1 MRDAIFPVIGMLY
14 ALGNFA
20 AFGEGIDWTQSAGV
34 GKGREGIVGACV
46 LGFMEGFVRA
56 PTPLKA
62 VLRTEEAV
70 FYAQLETGRTLQSPG
85 IIVAIEADTF
95 ALGCFRAHIG
105 GIASA
110 EDSRRLTR

>member
-46 LGFMEGFVRA
+46 WIGFRDNFRGYEITEEVTLGFMEGFVRA
-56 PTPLKA
+56 LW
-62 VLRTEEAV
+62 
-70 FYAQLETGRTLQSPG
+70 FG
-85 IIVAIEADTF
+85 
-95 ALGCFRAHIG
+95 
-105 GIASA
+105 
-110 EDSRRLTR
+110 

>member
-1 MRDAIFPVIGMLY
+1 MVSF
-14 ALGNFA
+14 ALAHKSLQRTGQNMEQ
-20 AFGEGIDWTQSAGV
+20 FGKKTY
-34 GKGREGIVGACV
+34 
-46 LGFMEGFVRA
+46 